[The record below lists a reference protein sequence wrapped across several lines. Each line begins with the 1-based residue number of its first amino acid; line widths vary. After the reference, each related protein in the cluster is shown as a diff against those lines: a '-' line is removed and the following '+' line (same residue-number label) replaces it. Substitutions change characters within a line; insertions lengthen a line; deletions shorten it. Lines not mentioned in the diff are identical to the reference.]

1 MRKDK
6 LGVRSEWEY
15 FVRYDG
21 KRKPVWTRDLDKRGY
36 VHVFP
41 EKSSDGNCFGWYSWL
56 PSVVW
61 SEGLGLYIMVNGGTY
76 GGMTMTASD
85 RDYYGSWMH
94 TRSGSLGFWYSRN
107 PYGPW
112 RRFYYTEYWT
122 VDDSANRTY
131 QPKLSPKWIS
141 NDGREMVLIWSDA
154 MKDEQ
159 GHSHTVNYCWNQM
172 RIRIELR

>member
-1 MRKDK
+1 
-6 LGVRSEWEY
+6 
-15 FVRYDG
+15 
-21 KRKPVWTRDLDKRGY
+21 
-36 VHVFP
+36 
-41 EKSSDGNCFGWYSWL
+41 
-56 PSVVW
+56 
-61 SEGLGLYIMVNGGTY
+61 MVNSGTY

-94 TRSGSLGFWYSRN
+94 TLSGSLGFWYSKR

-122 VDDSANRTY
+122 VDDSGNRTY

-141 NDGREMVLIWSDA
+141 NNGREMVLIWSDA

-159 GHSHTVNYCWNQM
+159 GHSHTVNYRWNQM
-172 RIRIELR
+172 KIRLLFE